1 MIIERDKIKIGDYR
15 LKIDSIFAYYPT
27 TVEENDRWFIVI
39 ERDVPDGI
47 TELEVEFDT
56 EEERDKVLLEL
67 DKLCTIDPMNLRKE
81 KLEEINKNGKI

>member
-27 TVEENDRWFIVI
+27 TSEENDCWFIVI

-47 TELEVEFDT
+47 TEL
-56 EEERDKVLLEL
+56 
-67 DKLCTIDPMNLRKE
+67 
-81 KLEEINKNGKI
+81 